1 MLSKNL
7 ASVLRTT
14 NRHLA
19 KLEDLGIKTV
29 KDFLLYFPRT
39 YNNTTQFKKISEIL
53 LDEVNT
59 IKGQL
64 TNLFNIRT
72 KYGKKIQKA
81 ILSDHTGETEIVWYN
96 QPYLVNVIKVG
107 VTVSISGSVKKFGSK
122 FVIVSPDYE
131 IIRPTTNHQRPIANL
146 VHTGNWFSYHPT
158 MKLLSR
164 QLILYIQEDLLRSTL
179 KLKA

>member
-14 NRHLA
+14 SRHIS

-39 YNNTTQFKKISEIL
+39 YNDTTQFKKISGIL

-72 KYGKKIQKA
+72 KYGKKITRGLFTDETGSVEVVWFNQPHLSKMLPRKKEI
-81 ILSDHTGETEIVWYN
+81 ILSG
-96 QPYLVNVIKVG
+96 KA
-107 VTVSISGSVKKFGSK
+107 K
-122 FVIVSPDYE
+122 FVMGKVS
-131 IIRPTTNHQRPIANL
+131 
-146 VHTGNWFSYHPT
+146 
-158 MKLLSR
+158 
-164 QLILYIQEDLLRSTL
+164 
-179 KLKA
+179 